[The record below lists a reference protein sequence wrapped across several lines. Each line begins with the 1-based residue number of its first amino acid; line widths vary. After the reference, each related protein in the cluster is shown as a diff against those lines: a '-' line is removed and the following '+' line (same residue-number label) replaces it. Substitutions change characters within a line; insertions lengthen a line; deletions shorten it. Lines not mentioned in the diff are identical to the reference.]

1 MKGMVGLAL
10 KPVVG
15 VLDMLSQSTN
25 GVKNSTQKIFKLR
38 DNVDSKVYMVTY
50 WLVDDDV
57 LSSSPTSTNQ

>member
-1 MKGMVGLAL
+1 MVGLAL

>member
-1 MKGMVGLAL
+1 MKGMVGLTL

>member
-1 MKGMVGLAL
+1 MGLAL

-38 DNVDSKVYMVTY
+38 DNVDSKVHMVTY